1 MIIYKGNFD
10 ENRDI
15 YFLIKKEKVFYE
27 IYGSFRKSSEY
38 HQKQI

>member
-15 YFLIKKEKVFYE
+15 YFLIKKETVFYE
-27 IYGSFRKSSEY
+27 IYGSFRKS
-38 HQKQI
+38 

>member
-15 YFLIKKEKVFYE
+15 YFLLLNEKVFYE
-27 IYGSFRKSSEY
+27 IYGSFRKS
-38 HQKQI
+38 

>member
-15 YFLIKKEKVFYE
+15 YFLIKKENVFYE
-27 IYGSFRKSSEY
+27 IYGSFRKS
-38 HQKQI
+38 